1 MLNHNPETVSTDYDI
16 CDRLYFDEISFETV
30 LDLYEH
36 ERPDGVVVSMG
47 GQVANNLALRL
58 ATAGVKLLG
67 TSAESIDAAED
78 RAKFSSLLDEL
89 GIDQPQWAHVTDAAG
104 ADRIVERLGGYPVLV
119 RPSYVLSGAAMAGGH
134 GTKELRPLLA
144 RGSGVLPR
152 HPPGFF
158 PVRGPPP
165 GNENDPGA
173 GP

>member
-1 MLNHNPETVSTDYDI
+1 MLRRPPRSTLFPYTTLF
-16 CDRLYFDEISFETV
+16 RSV

-58 ATAGVKLLG
+58 ARAGVKLLG
-67 TSAESIDAAED
+67 TSAESIDSAED

-119 RPSYVLSGAAMAGGH
+119 RPSYVLSGAAMAVAH
-134 GTKELRPLLA
+134 EANELRRILERASEISPEYPVVVSKFEAHAREIEIDAVADRGELA
-144 RGSGVLPR
+144 LW
-152 HPPGFF
+152 
-158 PVRGPPP
+158 
-165 GNENDPGA
+165 A
-173 GP
+173 